1 MATLMERAI
10 GAAKL
15 DAAVYEDV
23 EADPGALSQ
32 AMTVVVIASVASGL
46 GSGAASGGI
55 GFGLIGG
62 VIGALIGWFV
72 WAFTAWLV
80 GTRMLPEP
88 ETKADLN
95 QLLRTTGFAS
105 APGVAGM
112 LGFLPGVGGADAL
125 PGFALAARSD
135 GRRGAPGARLHLD
148 GSRDPGV
155 RDRLRDPDRDHLPGG
170 GTRDGYRRGSLR
182 RRDGSAD
189 AGPSP
194 DEPERRTTAGRFVR
208 ARTP

>member
-23 EADPGALSQ
+23 EADPGALGQ
-32 AMTVVVIASVASGL
+32 ALTIVVVASIASGL

-55 GFGLIGG
+55 GVGLIGG

-72 WAFTAWLV
+72 WAFTAWFV

-95 QLLRTTGFAS
+95 QLLRTTGFAA
-105 APGVAGM
+105 APGVAGV
-112 LGFLPGVGGADAL
+112 LGFVPGIGGL
-125 PGFALAARSD
+125 IMFAVSIWQ
-135 GRRGAPGARLHLD
+135 
-148 GSRDPGV
+148 
-155 RDRLRDPDRDHLPGG
+155 LRKSGDTP
-170 GTRDGYRRGSLR
+170 
-182 RRDGSAD
+182 SA
-189 AGPSP
+189 
-194 DEPERRTTAGRFVR
+194 
-208 ARTP
+208 